1 MDKVVL
7 SGLYHSSSSSWT
19 GTCEAFTQATGTFES
34 FGDRG
39 GNDGYKGFGRCK
51 CNADHEGEAC
61 EHSKYQLVLIAHI
74 PDACLLQRNV
84 QHLTHKFV
92 AELSEE
98 SANKRPEDAY
108 VIQDIGTWIV
118 PKVGVRPH

>member
-61 EHSKYQLVLIAHI
+61 EHKKCPTFNTQVCGGTERGVCEQETGRCICNTGYWHLDCSKGGGETTLV
-74 PDACLLQRNV
+74 D
-84 QHLTHKFV
+84 
-92 AELSEE
+92 
-98 SANKRPEDAY
+98 
-108 VIQDIGTWIV
+108 
-118 PKVGVRPH
+118 